1 MFLMSAASAPRSPKS
16 PSQLG
21 RFKIVRRIGQGAQGE
36 VYLAHDSRLDRN
48 VALKTLTANR
58 RSTTKDSAPAARSG
72 AAGHGQDA
80 AAQLLDEARIVSQ
93 INHPGI
99 VAIYDADEDHGIPYL
114 VLEYAEGETL
124 AERLRTH
131 GALPAQDAATIAAQL
146 LAALGAAHAKG
157 VMHRDVKPSNVMLSG
172 DTVRLMDFGIARLR
186 SGDAERGYAGTP
198 GYVAPEYLAG
208 TPYSEASDLF
218 SVGAVLYEM
227 LTGKRPLEAEN
238 QFATMQRQ
246 LTEAVPPP
254 SADAPQVQESLDA
267 IVLKALARVPAQRYT
282 SAQQM
287 RDALLGYLDP
297 APIAEDSDGGEPST
311 LQFLLRRMRHKSD
324 FPALSS
330 MICTVNKAASSDTDP
345 LSSLSNSIL
354 KDFALTNKLLKL
366 VNTAYYGQFS
376 GSISTVSRAI
386 VILGFEQVRQ
396 IAVTLLLFEHL
407 QNRSQAVQ
415 LRDEMLVTYFCG
427 LLGRELVQQAGI
439 RDAEEAFICALFHSL
454 GKLLAAYYLFDE
466 YQQIAR
472 VQQAQG
478 VDEANAAIQVLGMSF
493 EDLGIGVAQAW
504 HFPDRLVHS
513 MRQVT
518 EDKVAKPANAQER
531 LRIVAALSN
540 ALGAALRE
548 GDAQMR
554 RTRLAAVHTRYAA
567 LGVDQRLIETVSKAA
582 VSELSKDAA
591 VFGVAP
597 GSSPLIAALTNAMRA
612 PQKGGAE
619 SRTQELENAVGAVT
633 LAATGESVSGVS
645 AGDLRNGI
653 ERAAI
658 LSAGIQDITNT
669 LVSDFQLN
677 DVLRMILET
686 MYRGIGFTR
695 VLLCVRDPASNSLK
709 GRFGFGPEIDQVLKR
724 GFQIPLA
731 AARNAFHAAISNGAD
746 VYIDDI
752 NGEKIRA
759 HIPDWYRKLLPAQSL
774 ALFPVMVNKKPVAL
788 FYGDC
793 DRPGE
798 LAFGAGE
805 LNLLKT
811 LRNQAVLAIKSRS

>member
-1 MFLMSAASAPRSPKS
+1 MFLMSAVQANSTKS
-16 PSQLG
+16 LTQLG
-21 RFKIVRRIGQGAQGE
+21 RFKILRRIGQGAQGE
-36 VYLAHDSRLDRN
+36 VYLAHDSRLERH
-48 VALKTLTANR
+48 VALKTLTTGK
-58 RSTTKDSAPAARSG
+58 RSATKGAGVQARPD
-72 AAGHGQDA
+72 AAGTGKDA
-80 AAQLLDEARIVSQ
+80 ATQLLDEARIVSQ
-93 INHPGI
+93 LNHPGI
-99 VAIYDADEDHGIPYL
+99 VAIYDADQDQGIPYL

-124 AERLRTH
+124 AARLQAQ
-131 GALPAQDAATIAAQL
+131 GALPAHEAATIAAQL
-146 LAALGAAHAKG
+146 LTALSAAHAKG

-172 DTVRLMDFGIARLR
+172 ETVRLMDFGIARLR
-186 SGDAERGYAGTP
+186 SGDAEQGYCGTP

-208 TPYSEASDLF
+208 EPYTEASDVF

-254 SADAPQVQESLDA
+254 SADAPKVQESLDA
-267 IVLKALARVPAQRYT
+267 IVLKALARNPAQRYA

-287 RDALLGYLDP
+287 RDALLAYLDP
-297 APIAEDSDGGEPST
+297 TPVSEDSDGSEPST

-415 LRDEMLVTYFCG
+415 LRDEMLATYFSG

-466 YQQIAR
+466 YQQIER
-472 VQQAQG
+472 VQQAQD
-478 VDEANAAIQVLGMSF
+478 VDEASAAVQVLGMSF

-531 LRIVAALSN
+531 LRVVAALSN
-540 ALGAALRE
+540 AVGAALRE
-548 GDAQMR
+548 TDADKR

-567 LGVDQRLIETVSKAA
+567 LGVDERLIETVSKAA
-582 VSELSKDAA
+582 VSELAKDAA

-597 GSSPLIAALTNAMRA
+597 GSSPLIATLTSAMRT
-612 PQKGGAE
+612 PQKGGNE
-619 SRTQELENAVGAVT
+619 SRTQELANAVDAVT
-633 LAATGESVSGVS
+633 LTAVGESVSGVN
-645 AGDLRNGI
+645 AGDVRNSV

-658 LSAGIQDITNT
+658 LSAGIQDITNS
-669 LVSDFQLN
+669 LVGDFQLN

-724 GFQIPLA
+724 GFQVPLTA
-731 AARNAFHAAISNGAD
+731 TRDAFHAAISNGAD

-759 HIPDWYRKLLPAQSL
+759 HIPGWYRKLLPAQSL

>member
-1 MFLMSAASAPRSPKS
+1 MPAVQANSTKPLT
-16 PSQLG
+16 QLG
-21 RFKIVRRIGQGAQGE
+21 RFRIARRIGQGAQGE
-36 VYLAHDSRLDRN
+36 VYLAHDTRLDRK
-48 VALKTLTANR
+48 VALKTLTASKR
-58 RSTTKDSAPAARSG
+58 QTGRDSSPQAR
-72 AAGHGQDA
+72 AGTASSAKDA

-93 INHPGI
+93 LNHPGI
-99 VAIYDADEDHGIPYL
+99 VAIYDADEDQGIPYL

-124 AERLRTH
+124 AARLQAQ
-131 GALPAQDAATIAAQL
+131 GALPAHEAATIAAQL

-157 VMHRDVKPSNVMLSG
+157 VMHRDVKPSNIMLSG
-172 DTVRLMDFGIARLR
+172 DAVRLMDFGIARLR
-186 SGDAERGYAGTP
+186 SADAEQGYVGTP

-208 TPYSEASDLF
+208 EAYTEASDLF

-254 SADAPQVQESLDA
+254 SADAPKVQESLDA
-267 IVLKALARVPAQRYT
+267 IVLKALARTPSQRYA

-287 RDALLGYLDP
+287 RDALLAYLDP
-297 APIAEDSDGGEPST
+297 APAGEDGGGDEPST

-415 LRDEMLVTYFCG
+415 LRDEMLATYFSG

-466 YQQIAR
+466 YQQIER
-472 VQQAQG
+472 VQQAHG
-478 VDEANAAIQVLGMSF
+478 MDESKAAIQVLGMSF

-531 LRIVAALSN
+531 LRVVAALSN
-540 ALGAALRE
+540 AVGAALRE
-548 GDAQMR
+548 TDADKR
-554 RTRLAAVHTRYAA
+554 RTRLTAVHTRYAA
-567 LGVDQRLIETVSKAA
+567 LGVDEHLIETVSKAA
-582 VSELSKDAA
+582 VSELAKDAA

-597 GSSPLIAALTNAMRA
+597 GSSPLIATLTNAMRA
-612 PQKGGAE
+612 PQKGAE
-619 SRTQELENAVGAVT
+619 SRTQELENAVDAVT
-633 LAATGESVSGVS
+633 LTVVGESASGTTAS
-645 AGDLRNGI
+645 DMRNSV

-669 LVSDFQLN
+669 LVGDFQLN

-731 AARNAFHAAISNGAD
+731 ATRDAFHAAISNGAD

-759 HIPDWYRKLLPAQSL
+759 HIPDWYRKLLPAKSL